1 MITVFAEG
9 HSDEVVL
16 SRLVSDLVPA
26 EEIRLV
32 ASGGRDAARPLARKQ
47 LLLTREPVALV
58 IDSDTTD
65 SMRVAQQQRD
75 LEDYLRWGAQG
86 AGFAVIQFV
95 PEIEVIFFQ
104 QPAVLRRALGQDIDA
119 SAVIAGK
126 FAPAAMLKQLMA
138 QAGIDSF
145 STLVARL
152 DEADLAELRTVEPVA
167 ALRRFLQ
174 QPVLESV
181 EFAATRTA

>member
-1 MITVFAEG
+1 MGFAPLCAGRNAMITVFVEG
-9 HSDEVVL
+9 PSDQVLL
-16 SRLVSDLVPA
+16 SRLVSDLGQE

-47 LLLTREPVALV
+47 LLVARDPVALV

-86 AGFAVIQFV
+86 VGFAVIQFV

-104 QPAVLRRALGQDIDA
+104 KPAVLRRALGQELDG

-126 FAPAAMLKQLMA
+126 FAPA
-138 QAGIDSF
+138 
-145 STLVARL
+145 
-152 DEADLAELRTVEPVA
+152 
-167 ALRRFLQ
+167 
-174 QPVLESV
+174 
-181 EFAATRTA
+181 